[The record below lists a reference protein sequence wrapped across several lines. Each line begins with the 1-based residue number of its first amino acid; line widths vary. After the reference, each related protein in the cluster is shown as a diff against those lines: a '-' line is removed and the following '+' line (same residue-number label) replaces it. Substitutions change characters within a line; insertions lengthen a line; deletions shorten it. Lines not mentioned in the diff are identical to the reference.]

1 MRFSMAPSA
10 PQQQRI
16 LGMTTAKRSGR
27 IQYAD
32 VAAAAETVLLEGA
45 RPTVRRVREKAG
57 GSPND
62 IAPMLKA
69 WFAHAGQ
76 RLAER
81 PSHRIATSVWDAGV
95 IAAND
100 ASGMPCLQLAQA
112 RERIAV
118 LTAQLERAQAQ
129 LARARESGT
138 RKFRC

>member
-1 MRFSMAPSA
+1 MS
-10 PQQQRI
+10 
-16 LGMTTAKRSGR
+16 TEKRSGR

-69 WFAHAGQ
+69 WFTHAGQ
-76 RLAER
+76 RLAQR
-81 PSHRIATSVWDAGV
+81 PSHRIATSVWDAGA

-100 ASGMPCLQLAQA
+100 ASGMPCMQLAQA
-112 RERIAV
+112 RERIAA

-138 RKFRC
+138 RKFRCQ